1 MRCFKKNTPT
11 TPDESNKETLD
22 SLAIA
27 AFKDLVDSIQSEIK
41 PFGPGTRRYMVGR
54 HVEEPIHNAYQ
65 LPSGRW
71 ASTHGVQ
78 EWLTPEPLHGPA
90 LEKWL
95 TEYAKNH
102 S

>member
-1 MRCFKKNTPT
+1 MAGGHMKRMLAWI
-11 TPDESNKETLD
+11 DDLD
-22 SLAIA
+22 LI
-27 AFKDLVDSIQSEIK
+27 VVQCEIK
-41 PFGPGTRRYMVGR
+41 PYGPGTRRYMVGR
-54 HVEEPIHNAYQ
+54 HVEKPKHRAYQ

-90 LEKWL
+90 LDKLL
-95 TEYAKNH
+95 TEYAKKH

>member
-1 MRCFKKNTPT
+1 MGNTISKIQIT
-11 TPDESNKETLD
+11 TVMAGRHKERMLEWID
-22 SLAIA
+22 KLGLI
-27 AFKDLVDSIQSEIK
+27 VVQSEIK

-54 HVEEPIHNAYQ
+54 HVEEPKHNAYQ